1 MDVAIHIVSSPNYVD
16 GDVPQPLFDDARH
29 DELIALAEALRPGLL
44 LVSRRLRREAHK
56 AGMSALDAQ
65 LLGIVKKEPGITASA
80 LADLEQMSRPS
91 MSSHLKRLE
100 GAGWIARDAAVLPDR
115 RRVGLRLTAK
125 GLGALEAI
133 RQRRN
138 DWLATRLEGLSA
150 EARAALS
157 AASAALRQLAEDR

>member
-1 MDVAIHIVSSPNYVD
+1 MTDDSSNS
-16 GDVPQPLFDDARH
+16 
-29 DELIALAEALRPGLL
+29 LADALRPSLL

-65 LLGIVKKEPGITASA
+65 LLGLIKKQPGITASA

-91 MSSHLKRLE
+91 MSGHVKRLE
-100 GAGWIARDAAVLPDR
+100 AAGWVARDAASHPDR
-115 RRVGLRLTAK
+115 RLVGLRLTAR
-125 GLGALEAI
+125 GQQALDAI

-138 DWLATRLEGLSA
+138 DWLAERLDGLSS
-150 EARAALS
+150 EARASLA